1 MNTSM
6 KRTFSFQI
14 KGKIQNKTF
23 RLKKKMLEW
32 NTKVKSLV

>member
-23 RLKKKMLEW
+23 RLKKKNVRMEY
-32 NTKVKSLV
+32 KI